1 MTIHQALDNLLA
13 LGGSDLLISLGST
26 PRIRRDGRL
35 EPLDGS
41 PLTAEVI
48 EEMVRG
54 LLDEA
59 QWRELADRRHVD
71 FALTWRGRV
80 RIRGNAYFQRGTL
93 AAAFR
98 LLPLDIPTFEE
109 LGVPESVYKLVDRH
123 QGLILVTGATGA
135 GKSTTQAAM
144 IDFINRNRPCHI
156 VTVED
161 PIEYVH
167 EHRQAIVDQRQVGI
181 DTPSFVDALRAVFR
195 EDPDVVL
202 IGEMRDL
209 ETMASALSIAETGH
223 LVLATLHTN
232 DASQAV
238 DRILDAFPPGQAQ
251 QARIQLSSCLAG
263 VIYQQLLPAVG
274 GGRVAAF
281 EILIANS
288 AVRSLIKEGK
298 TNQLRNVM
306 QTSLRE
312 GSQTLERSLNQLLH
326 SGLVTERDAIARSL
340 YPQEIDARLTA
351 QG

>member
-1 MTIHQALDNLLA
+1 MMTIEQALDCLLK
-13 LGGSDLLISLGST
+13 LGGSDLLVSCGST
-26 PRIRRDGRL
+26 LRIRRDGQL
-35 EPLDGS
+35 EALGGEALS
-41 PLTAEVI
+41 PEAI
-48 EEMVRG
+48 ERMLNE
-54 LLDEA
+54 LLDARQRRDLE
-59 QWRELADRRHVD
+59 RDRHVD
-71 FALTWRGRV
+71 FAFTWRDRV
-80 RIRGNAYFQRGTL
+80 RIRGNAYFQRGSL

-98 LLPLDIPTFEE
+98 LLPLTIPTFEE
-109 LGVPESVYKLVDRH
+109 LGVPEAVNRLIDRH
-123 QGLILVTGATGA
+123 QGLILVTGATGS

-144 IDFINRNRPCHI
+144 IDYINRHRPCHV

-167 EHRQAIVDQRQVGI
+167 EHRAAIVDQRQVGS

-251 QARIQLSSCLAG
+251 QARIQLSACLAG
-263 VIYQQLLPAVG
+263 VIYQQLLPANG

-281 EILIANS
+281 EMLIATS
-288 AVRSLIKEGK
+288 AVRALIKEGK

-312 GSQTLERSLNQLLH
+312 GSQTLERALTHLVR
-326 SGLVTERDAIARSL
+326 SGLVSEQAARARSL
-340 YPQEIDARLTA
+340 YPQEI
-351 QG
+351 G